1 MISIRNRAVELNWA
15 NYLQKHNPKLKANNK
30 SDFWTATIR
39 TQKIKMWQPLFH
51 HLQQKK
57 QHIELS
63 YLSIWPSNN
72 RWWHFQNCWF
82 WVNKLTGLEKLLQF
96 RKIQWTQIIFM
107 NIEPTWMCSSIGDR
121 TWTPYF
127 WLGMNA
133 HRHQT

>member
-1 MISIRNRAVELNWA
+1 MISIMNRTVELNWA

-96 RKIQWTQIIFM
+96 RKIIMHVIDDGSNIVSSYINWTRTSCL
-107 NIEPTWMCSSIGDR
+107 EP
-121 TWTPYF
+121 
-127 WLGMNA
+127 
-133 HRHQT
+133 QTNSNVFIYW